1 MLKEKSMQTS
11 EILKKI
17 PMSTN
22 EFGRAMESNFSKWMK
37 GKFGDRSYQIYP
49 GVYQN
54 SDKFRE
60 FRFNLYKELE
70 RDTARDVEWSSSTS
84 LLGEMGQAASHILLP
99 FENADIIRKDMGL
112 RNLTQEEL
120 SVYSDLLD
128 KIIINSS
135 WDSFSVKDKSSSG
148 FPHFIKGVGFKL
160 SEVNRI
166 FKRLD
171 KILEFSHNH
180 DMKSIV
186 AIMQNYPL
194 FTLGVRYQLDDIIH
208 EGGVSRNAKTRYA
221 YSPDYIKTGGAKGE
235 KREINFDVYS
245 SSFGRDYRFCA
256 ARVRSMYALSYSYN
270 CILQALNNFL
280 VNGLKK
286 VCPEI
291 LFSTPEKALHFLN
304 EKGAVE
310 KICIDYS
317 QYGETMPGVL
327 VEILCSKLN
336 SVRKGLGDFLRIT
349 YNSPKLIRGWR
360 KEENAPFFNVDVIDY
375 HAEITSSLAS
385 GHGLVAFLGKLFA
398 VLDGVLIFRKL
409 IPNFDLDMHLNNK
422 YASYTRLSS
431 SDDGIIAFHDTDL
444 KILYQ
449 KKYQELSIFKV
460 SITSSPIY
468 LGNIYLKDRVTRDI
482 KKLLERLTNFERGM
496 NSKMFFELG
505 IGASINEYRS
515 NTYFTDVFPVLAK
528 FFLRDLGI
536 DLKSYADK
544 ADDLA
549 QPTAIFL
556 ANPDSIFYKLDPA
569 LVNSV
574 IYKRYF
580 ANVSKENVE
589 YYFGAVV

>member
-1 MLKEKSMQTS
+1 MKTS

-17 PMSTN
+17 PTSTS
-22 EFGRAMESNFSKWMK
+22 EFGKAMESNFAKWMR

-49 GVYQN
+49 SVFQN
-54 SDKFRE
+54 SDSFRD
-60 FRFNLYKELE
+60 FRFRLFKELNSM
-70 RDTARDVEWSSSTS
+70 TPLDVEWSSSTS

-99 FENADIIRKDMGL
+99 FENSDLIRKDMGL
-112 RNLTQEEL
+112 REIAKDEL
-120 SVYSDLLD
+120 ELYSNLLD
-128 KIIINSS
+128 KIISNST

-160 SEVNRI
+160 SEVNRV

-171 KILEFSHNH
+171 KILEASHNH
-180 DMKSIV
+180 DMASMV

-208 EGGVSRNAKTRYA
+208 ENGVSRNAKKRFA
-221 YSPDYIKTGGAKGE
+221 YSPEYIKTDGKKGE
-235 KREINFDVYS
+235 KIEIDFSVYS
-245 SSFGRDYRFCA
+245 STFGRDYRFCA

-286 VCPEI
+286 TCPEV
-291 LFSTPEKALHFLN
+291 LFTTPEAALTLLN
-304 EKGAVE
+304 EKGVVD

-327 VEILCSKLN
+327 VEILCKKLN
-336 SVRKGLGDFLRIT
+336 NVRKGLGDFLRIT
-349 YNSPKLIRGWR
+349 YNAPKLIRGWR
-360 KEENAPFFNVDVIDY
+360 KEENSPFMNVDEIDY
-375 HAEITSSLAS
+375 HSEITSSLAS

-398 VLDGVLIFRKL
+398 VFDGILVFRKL
-409 IPNFDLDMHLNNK
+409 IPNFDVDMHLHNK

-431 SDDGIIAFHDTDL
+431 SDDGIIAFHDSNL
-444 KILYQ
+444 FHAYEKNYQ
-449 KKYQELSIFKV
+449 KFSIFKI
-460 SITSSPIY
+460 SITSSPVY
-468 LGNIYLKDRVTRDI
+468 LGNIYLKNRVTRDI

-505 IGASINEYRS
+505 IGASINEYRT
-515 NTYFTDVFPVLAK
+515 NTYFSDVFPVLVK
-528 FFLRDLGI
+528 YFFRELGI
-536 DLKSYADK
+536 DLKQYVDK
-544 ADDLA
+544 AEDLA

-589 YYFGAVV
+589 FYFGAA